1 MDDKDNRSNS
11 NRSKGDES
19 FLAVVQNVWLCQRE
33 WVVKNELGG
42 GKVYAVLGEVFAV
55 LLFVP
60 FKGHAF
66 NPDIISQSYVQLY
79 IHLTTPSTRLRLHL
93 RRLGF
98 GEVR

>member
-1 MDDKDNRSNS
+1 
-11 NRSKGDES
+11 
-19 FLAVVQNVWLCQRE
+19 
-33 WVVKNELGG
+33 
-42 GKVYAVLGEVFAV
+42 VLGEVFAV

-60 FKGHAF
+60 FKGHEF
-66 NPDIISQSYVQLY
+66 NFDIISQMYVQLY